1 TCRERE
7 QLLESSQD
15 MERLTSS
22 QHCLHELF
30 EAQAAHHPEKT
41 ALVYE
46 SSRLSYDELNRR
58 ANQLACYLT
67 AQGVKPD
74 TLVG

>member
-15 MERLTSS
+15 IERLTPS

-30 EAQAAHHPEKT
+30 EAQAARHPEKT

-58 ANQLACYLT
+58 ANQLARYLT